1 MGKYFLLEDQKREAR
16 DSPRLTQPRYDSKE
30 EIQIIVDMGSSEDH
44 ALTSLPLSDGT
55 IRVTILVT

>member
-44 ALTSLPLSDGT
+44 ALAAFRLSDGT
-55 IRVTILVT
+55 IKGTI